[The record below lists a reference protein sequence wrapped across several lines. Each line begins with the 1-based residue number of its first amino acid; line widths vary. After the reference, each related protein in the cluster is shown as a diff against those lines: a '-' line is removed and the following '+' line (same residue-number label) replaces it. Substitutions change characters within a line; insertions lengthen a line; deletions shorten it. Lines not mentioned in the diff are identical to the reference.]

1 MFLSSMHNYKVVARG
16 FFPIF
21 PQFYDFGGFFPF
33 IKICS

>member
-33 IKICS
+33 IKIWS